1 MINEVNVYDNKHNK
15 KEYIINKINFLYYK
29 DVYLSALT
37 LRVCNLDRSC
47 FSI

>member
-1 MINEVNVYDNKHNK
+1 MYMIIKNNK
-15 KEYIINKINFLYYK
+15 KEYIINKNFLYYK